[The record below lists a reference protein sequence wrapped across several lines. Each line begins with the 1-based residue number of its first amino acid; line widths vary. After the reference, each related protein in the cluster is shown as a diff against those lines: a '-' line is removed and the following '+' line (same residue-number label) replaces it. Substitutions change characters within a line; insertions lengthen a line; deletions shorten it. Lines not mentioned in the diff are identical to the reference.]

1 MFGYIKPNAGEL
13 RVKEYE
19 LYKAVYCG
27 LCRTGGKRVSHLT
40 RLLLSYDFVFLAM
53 LRFCFTGEK
62 LTVHPE
68 RCPCFPL
75 RKRPAVGECE
85 TLVYC
90 ASVFAVLTYYKY
102 CDCIHDE
109 KGFKKLGAL
118 LMRVL
123 CKPMKKK
130 ALKRYGGLDETIA
143 LPLGELVELEK
154 NGESCL
160 DKAADCFARML
171 AGAASFGFEGAD
183 KRILFECGYHTG
195 RFIYIADACDD
206 LEDDAKKGRY
216 NALMAAAGNIQA
228 AREMIS
234 DCETSLKDSMN
245 ALLLSFSLA
254 GGGDAAVTLIHS
266 IIENIAG
273 YSAGVFIKTK
283 DIAKKKG

>member
-40 RLLLSYDFVFLAM
+40 RFLLSYDFVFLAM

-62 LTVHPE
+62 LTVQRE

-90 ASVFAVLTYYKY
+90 ASAFATLTYYKY
-102 CDCIHDE
+102 CDNIHDE

-118 LMRVL
+118 IMRAL
-123 CKPMKKK
+123 CTPMKKK
-130 ALKRYGGLDETIA
+130 ALKRYPGLDETIA
-143 LPLGELVELEK
+143 QPLCELNELEK
-154 NGESCL
+154 NGEPCL

-171 AGAASFGFEGAD
+171 
-183 KRILFECGYHTG
+183 
-195 RFIYIADACDD
+195 
-206 LEDDAKKGRY
+206 
-216 NALMAAAGNIQA
+216 
-228 AREMIS
+228 
-234 DCETSLKDSMN
+234 
-245 ALLLSFSLA
+245 
-254 GGGDAAVTLIHS
+254 
-266 IIENIAG
+266 
-273 YSAGVFIKTK
+273 
-283 DIAKKKG
+283 